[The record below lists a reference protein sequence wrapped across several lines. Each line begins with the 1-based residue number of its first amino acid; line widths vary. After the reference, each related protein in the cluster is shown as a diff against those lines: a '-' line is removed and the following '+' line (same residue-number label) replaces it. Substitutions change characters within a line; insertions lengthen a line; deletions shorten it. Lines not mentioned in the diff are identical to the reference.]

1 MSKIRNKNNY
11 IFGATFLGLIGYLFQ
26 GSLYGE
32 ARVTDGDTII
42 IDSQRIRLYGIDAVE
57 KNQKCKTKEGR
68 EWQCGIE
75 AKDYIVK
82 LVDQNKVFCFR
93 KSKDRYRREVSI
105 CYNHKFQSINAEMV
119 RNGYAVAYT
128 KYSKLY
134 INEEK
139 QAKQKKLGIWS
150 GTFTKPEAYR
160 ISKKH

>member
-1 MSKIRNKNNY
+1 MKKNHKY
-11 IFGATFLGLIGYLFQ
+11 AMGLTFIGMIGYLFQ

-32 ARVTDGDTII
+32 AKITDGDTII
-42 IDSQRIRLYGIDAVE
+42 IGSQKIRLYGIDAPE
-57 KNQKCKTKEGR
+57 KNQKCKTKQDR

-75 AKDYIVK
+75 AKDYLAKI
-82 LVDQNKVFCFR
+82 VDQNKVFCFS

-134 INEEK
+134 INEEQ
-139 QAKQKKLGIWS
+139 QAKQKKLGIWA
-150 GTFTKPEAYR
+150 GTFTKPEEYR
-160 ISKKH
+160 MRKKP